1 MKLLPK
7 KFIMTKIYEKSS
19 GWILYRKKNWKV
31 EILLL
36 EWLNSKWQA
45 EFVIPKWH
53 MEEWE
58 TASQTALR
66 ETSEETWLE
75 QKDLEIV
82 KFITKLNYTFTAGH
96 LENNPLIDKDV
107 YLFLIKYKWDSEPIP
122 QKEERF
128 VWFKWIWFD
137 DVRNLEVKFD
147 LPSIIN
153 KNKVYFI

>member
-1 MKLLPK
+1 MA
-7 KFIMTKIYEKSS
+7 KIYEKSS
-19 GWILYRKKNWKV
+19 WGIVYRKNWNSI

-36 EWLNSKWQA
+36 EWLNSKWQS

-53 MEEWE
+53 MEDWE

-75 QKDLEIV
+75 TKDLEII
-82 KFITKLNYTFTAGH
+82 KFITKLNYTFTAWYR
-96 LENNPLIDKDV
+96 EDNPLVDKDV
-107 YLFLIKYKWDSEPIP
+107 YLFLIKYKWTSAPAP

-128 VWFKWIWFD
+128 VWYKW
-137 DVRNLEVKFD
+137 VSLEEVKSLEVKFD
-147 LPSIIN
+147 LLSIIN